1 MQTLFYSVIALLS
14 GVAAIF
20 YSLQNSA
27 VLPGGQIALPKIVWL
42 GLAIVCWYII
52 PAFLVFDKRLVEL
65 RWLVGILLG
74 NMLLRGIIELWMMYQ
89 LHNWH
94 PYYGIGH
101 DILSSLV
108 CIFLAIFSTAK
119 STSKSRWL
127 ASYFAVM
134 ALLFVIEAGFAW
146 YMLTYVQSATGE
158 SVYYV
163 PAASQHSMIL
173 TITSVVV
180 IVTLA
185 YLFVFIRKWFNAT
198 AFER

>member
-1 MQTLFYSVIALLS
+1 MDKVFYSVIALLA
-14 GVAAIF
+14 GIAAIF

-27 VLPGGQIALPKIVWL
+27 ELPGGQIALPKVFWL
-42 GLAIVCWYII
+42 GLVIVCWYVI
-52 PAFLVFDKRLVEL
+52 PAFLLSDKRLSGL
-65 RWLVGILLG
+65 CWLVGVLLG
-74 NMLLRGIIELWMMYQ
+74 NMLLRGTVELWMMYQ

-108 CIFLAIFSTAK
+108 CIFLAIFSAAK
-119 STSKSRWL
+119 STSKSIWL
-127 ASYFAVM
+127 AGYFLVM

-163 PAASQHSMIL
+163 PATGQHSMIL
-173 TITSVVV
+173 TITSIV
-180 IVTLA
+180 IIATLG
-185 YLFVFIRKWFNAT
+185 YLFVFIRKWFYAA

>member
-1 MQTLFYSVIALLS
+1 MDKLLYSSIVLLS
-14 GVAAIF
+14 SSAVIF
-20 YSLQNSA
+20 YSKQNSA
-27 VLPGGQIALPKIVWL
+27 AMPGGEIALPKLFWL
-42 GLAIVCWYII
+42 GLVIVCWYII
-52 PAFLVFDKRLVEL
+52 PAFLVFDKQLSGL
-65 RWLVGILLG
+65 RWLAGIFLG
-74 NMLLRGIIELWMMYQ
+74 NMLLRGIVELWMMYQ

-101 DILSSLV
+101 DILSLMV
-108 CIFLAIFSTAK
+108 CIILAFFSIAQ
-119 STSKSRWL
+119 STPRSIWL
-127 ASYFAVM
+127 AGYFAVM

-185 YLFVFIRKWFNAT
+185 YLFVFIRKWFYAT
-198 AFER
+198 TIEG